1 MGARLHPST
10 DYEPAPNLRGLPRRR
25 VAGLAKNRND
35 NPERAQMVSVSTN
48 PGALV
53 ALQNLT
59 RITDNLAETQRR
71 VSTGL
76 QVSSA
81 KDNPAIYAL
90 AQQQRAQLASLETVQ
105 QGLRVGVSTVD
116 VALAAGESISDV
128 LVEMRQLA
136 SQAADSQL
144 SASNRQLLQD
154 RYAGL
159 ADQITRL
166 VGSANIGGRNLIANG
181 AADMTVIASDDGSS
195 TITVAA
201 QDLSI
206 GGGIINVSADGSAL
220 STAAGAQAELAN
232 IIASIDDLSAA
243 LGALGG
249 GGKSLTLQDRI
260 LNRVSDAIEISIG
273 NLVDADLAR
282 ESSRLQAL
290 QVQQQLAI
298 QTLSIA
304 NAAPNAILAL
314 FA

>member
-1 MGARLHPST
+1 
-10 DYEPAPNLRGLPRRR
+10 
-25 VAGLAKNRND
+25 
-35 NPERAQMVSVSTN
+35 MVNNVNTN
-48 PGALV
+48 PGALI

-59 RITDNLAETQRR
+59 RISEQLEETQRR

-76 QVSSA
+76 EVSSA
-81 KDNPAIYAL
+81 SDNPALFAL
-90 AQQQRAQLASLETVQ
+90 AQKQRAELGSIEAVQ
-105 QGLRVGVSTVD
+105 QGLRIGTSTVD

-128 LVEMRQLA
+128 LVEMRAIA
-136 SQAADSQL
+136 SQAADPTLSDAEVDLLEDQYVVLRDQL
-144 SASNRQLLQD
+144 
-154 RYAGL
+154 
-159 ADQITRL
+159 TRL
-166 VGSANIGGRNLIANG
+166 VDTAEIGGRNLLASG
-181 AADMTVIASDDGSS
+181 AADLQVVAGPDGAT

-201 QDLSI
+201 QDLSV
-206 GGGIINVSADGSAL
+206 GGANVTVSA
-220 STAAGAQAELAN
+220 AANPFAAVADDPATMGVDESMTRAEVAQAEITA
-232 IIASIDDLSAA
+232 IEASIDNVSNA

-249 GGKSLTLQDRI
+249 GGSSLELQNRI
-260 LNRVSDAIEISIG
+260 LTRVSDALEISIG

>member
-1 MGARLHPST
+1 MI
-10 DYEPAPNLRGLPRRR
+10 
-25 VAGLAKNRND
+25 
-35 NPERAQMVSVSTN
+35 SVSTN
-48 PGALV
+48 PGALI

-59 RITDNLAETQRR
+59 RVTDSLAETQRR

-144 SASNRQLLQD
+144 SANDRQLLQD
-154 RYAGL
+154 RYADL

-166 VGSANIGGRNLIANG
+166 VDSANIGGRNLIASG

-220 STAAGAQAELAN
+220 SSSGGAQTELAN
-232 IIASIDDLSAA
+232 IIASIDALSSA

-249 GGKSLTLQDRI
+249 GGKALTLQDRI
-260 LNRVSDAIEISIG
+260 LNRVSDAVEISIG

-304 NAAPNAILAL
+304 NAAPNSILAL

>member
-1 MGARLHPST
+1 
-10 DYEPAPNLRGLPRRR
+10 
-25 VAGLAKNRND
+25 
-35 NPERAQMVSVSTN
+35 MVSVSTN

-154 RYAGL
+154 RYADL

-181 AADMTVIASDDGSS
+181 AADMTVIASDDGLS

>member
-1 MGARLHPST
+1 
-10 DYEPAPNLRGLPRRR
+10 
-25 VAGLAKNRND
+25 
-35 NPERAQMVSVSTN
+35 MVNNVNTN

-59 RITDNLAETQRR
+59 RITDNLQDVQRR

-81 KDNPAIYAL
+81 KDNPALFAL
-90 AQQQRAQLASLETVQ
+90 AQQQRAELGSIESVQ
-105 QGLRVGVSTVD
+105 QALRIGVSTTD
-116 VALAAGESISDV
+116 VALAAGEAISDV
-128 LVEMRQLA
+128 LVEMRALA
-136 SQAADSQL
+136 AQATDSSL
-144 SASNRQLLQD
+144 SAANRTLIQNQ
-154 RYAGL
+154 YADL
-159 ADQITRL
+159 ADQVTRL
-166 VGSANIGGRNLIANG
+166 VDSATLGGRNLIENG
-181 AADMTVIASDDGSS
+181 AADLTVIASTDGSS

-206 GGGIINVSADGSAL
+206 GGGIVNVSATGADLATVLGSQTEITDIDNAITAL
-220 STAAGAQAELAN
+220 STALGELG
-232 IIASIDDLSAA
+232 SGSKA
-243 LGALGG
+243 LG
-249 GGKSLTLQDRI
+249 LQDR
-260 LNRVSDAIEISIG
+260 LLTRVSDALEVSIG